1 MKVCFSNFDLEDVER
16 QSIGAGILPYAVDAD
31 KNIYVLLGRERF
43 MPSWKGSCKWSGF
56 EGSRKP
62 NETIACTAIREFVE
76 ESLSVPLDEANIKK
90 IICEKKYVMRIVLQ
104 IINHD
109 SNVRYHCTYVV
120 RIPWDDTIPTKFHK
134 TRKRIEYIEGL
145 THEWRHALPP
155 LLHDVEHVGPI
166 VKSSNGDDRVCIEN
180 REMQIVVDGDV
191 ARRVW
196 RWHLLREKL
205 EDALVDHH
213 PSVSAQWHPEY
224 HKVESVNIAMDY
236 LEKDQIR
243 WWSLTDLKNVME
255 QKGTLGQDRF
265 RPYFLPV
272 LQTFLNKC
280 TALTAIGLAPPNEL
294 SEQLPSTTANSS
306 EASAPPVPGLQ

>member
-1 MKVCFSNFDLEDVER
+1 
-16 QSIGAGILPYAVDAD
+16 
-31 KNIYVLLGRERF
+31 
-43 MPSWKGSCKWSGF
+43 
-56 EGSRKP
+56 
-62 NETIACTAIREFVE
+62 
-76 ESLSVPLDEANIKK
+76 
-90 IICEKKYVMRIVLQ
+90 
-104 IINHD
+104 
-109 SNVRYHCTYVV
+109 
-120 RIPWDDTIPTKFHK
+120 
-134 TRKRIEYIEGL
+134 
-145 THEWRHALPP
+145 
-155 LLHDVEHVGPI
+155 VEHVGPI